1 LAGGP
6 DADIMSAHPS
16 VILHTDRPAPALAV
30 LKETHPDLAVH
41 SCDTY
46 AALPG
51 LIERTAAEVVY
62 SVRFDGTPR
71 FPRQALVESRTLK
84 WISVGGSGTDHLGRW
99 DPTRLVVTNAAGVAA
114 GMLAEYA
121 LGAMLSFSLDL
132 RGFARRQQTRNWTGA
147 RVEPIE
153 GKTVLIIGLGKTGTA
168 VARRAQAMG
177 MHTLGIRARPQA
189 MSCLDEVHGPDALLA
204 LLGRA
209 DFIVCCVPL
218 LSSTQGMLGTAAFA
232 AIKPSA
238 VLIDISRGGVVEEAA
253 LLAALD
259 GNRLKGAALDV
270 FTTEPLPADHPLWGY
285 DNVVVTPHCAAVYEG
300 WDVKSVQ
307 MFADNLMRYRSGEPL
322 KNVVSPE
329 RGY

>member
-1 LAGGP
+1 MPARP
-6 DADIMSAHPS
+6 TI
-16 VILHTDRPAPALAV
+16 ILHTDKPAGALAV
-30 LKETHPDLAVH
+30 LAETHPDLDVH
-41 SCDTY
+41 ACDTY
-46 AALPG
+46 AGLPA

-71 FPRQALVESRTLK
+71 YPRQALVESPTVK
-84 WISVGGSGTDHLGRW
+84 WVSIGGSGTDHLGRW
-99 DPTRLVVTNAAGVAA
+99 DPAHVTVTNSAGVAA

-132 RGFARRQQTRNWTGA
+132 RGFERRQQARQWGGG

-153 GKTVLIIGLGKTGTA
+153 GKTLLIVGLGKTGEA

-177 MHTLGIRARPQA
+177 MHTLGIRARPKP
-189 MSCLDEVHGPDALLA
+189 MSSIDEVHGPDALLA
-204 LLGRA
+204 LIGRA

-218 LSSTQGMLGTAAFA
+218 LPTTRGLLGDAAFA
-232 AIKPSA
+232 AMKPSA

-259 GNRLKGAALDV
+259 RGRIKGAALDV
-270 FTTEPLPADHPLWGY
+270 FATEPLPAEHPLWGF
-285 DNVVVTPHCAAVYEG
+285 DNVAVTPHCAAVYDG
-300 WDVKSVQ
+300 WDIKSVH
-307 MFADNLMRYRSGEPL
+307 MFADNLARYRKGEPL
-322 KNVVSPE
+322 ENVVNPE